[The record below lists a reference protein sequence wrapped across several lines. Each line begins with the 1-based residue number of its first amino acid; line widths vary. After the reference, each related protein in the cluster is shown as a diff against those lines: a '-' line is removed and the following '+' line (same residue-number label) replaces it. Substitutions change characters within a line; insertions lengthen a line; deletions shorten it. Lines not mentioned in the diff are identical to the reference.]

1 MDPPIRERGRPRLL
15 AGQERLR
22 RQIERNVARAAPP
35 LPAGVT
41 GPPPPAGA
49 RLPPPP
55 PRIAPKAE
63 KKMATAANLAE
74 AREKLGDAVGLKPF
88 KDYVRREYGE
98 IDEGVLREFMRRDES
113 AQVFGPPPRSDGK
126 MATLGAKDGWYLDLI
141 SLPKGD
147 PDYKYIMTAQNA
159 YSGFLYAL
167 PLKSTTPSGDEGT
180 GAVFEKMLKESR
192 KMGRGRRKP

>member
-1 MDPPIRERGRPRLL
+1 MIRERQRPRLL

-55 PRIAPKAE
+55 PRPAPPAPKAKAE
-63 KKMATAANLAE
+63 KKMATAADLAE

-88 KDYVRREYGE
+88 KDYVRQEYGE
-98 IDEGVLREFMRRDES
+98 VDEGVLREFMRRDES
-113 AQVFGPPPRSDGK
+113 AQVFGPPPRSEGK
-126 MATLGAKDGWYLDLI
+126 MATLGPKDGWYLDLI
-141 SLPKGD
+141 FLPNGD
-147 PDYKYIMTAQNA
+147 PN
-159 YSGFLYAL
+159 F
-167 PLKSTTPSGDEGT
+167 
-180 GAVFEKMLKESR
+180 
-192 KMGRGRRKP
+192 

>member
-55 PRIAPKAE
+55 PRIAPKAKAE
-63 KKMATAANLAE
+63 KKWP
-74 AREKLGDAVGLKPF
+74 R
-88 KDYVRREYGE
+88 
-98 IDEGVLREFMRRDES
+98 
-113 AQVFGPPPRSDGK
+113 PP
-126 MATLGAKDGWYLDLI
+126 T
-141 SLPKGD
+141 
-147 PDYKYIMTAQNA
+147 
-159 YSGFLYAL
+159 
-167 PLKSTTPSGDEGT
+167 
-180 GAVFEKMLKESR
+180 
-192 KMGRGRRKP
+192 

>member
-1 MDPPIRERGRPRLL
+1 MIRERQRPRLL

-55 PRIAPKAE
+55 PRIAPKAKAE
-63 KKMATAANLAE
+63 KKMATAANLAA

-180 GAVFEKMLKESR
+180 GAVFEEMLEESR
-192 KMGRGRRKP
+192 KMGRGRRKA

>member
-1 MDPPIRERGRPRLL
+1 MIRERQRPRLL

-22 RQIERNVARAAPP
+22 RQIERNVERAAPP

-41 GPPPPAGA
+41 GPPPPSAGA

-63 KKMATAANLAE
+63 KKYATAANLAA
-74 AREKLGDAVGLKPF
+74 ARKKLGDAVGLKPF
-88 KDYVRREYGE
+88 KDYVQQEYGE
-98 IDEGVLREFMRRDES
+98 VDEGVLRELMRRDES
-113 AQVFGPPPRSDGK
+113 AQVFGPPPRSEGK
-126 MATLGAKDGWYLDLI
+126 MATLGAKDSWYLDLI

-147 PDYKYIMTAQNA
+147 PNYKYIMTAQNV

-167 PLKSTTPSGDEGT
+167 PLKSTTPSGGGGT
-180 GAVFEKMLKESR
+180 GAVFERMLSKPG
-192 KMGRGRRKP
+192 KTGRGRRKL